1 MARRLMAIEDE
12 ILAQMVGAVEITD
25 GLDKLAADVCAAA
38 KDMAPV
44 FGDLPPHRT
53 HPEEGDVGEYRDSI
67 HVEDVHGRPD
77 TRRVISRDKK
87 AIWIEIGTK
96 HMPEYAVFA
105 RAAKLF
111 GSEGGPS
118 FSASGRDS
126 MADHGVEHAHHR
138 LRDELETL
146 AKLKATDSAAHLISA
161 QRGVIN
167 QARIARSAAFRAA
180 RPNSR
185 GRGRSR

>member
-1 MARRLMAIEDE
+1 MAVEDE
-12 ILAQMVGAVEITD
+12 ILAQMVGAAEITD
-25 GLDKLAADVCAAA
+25 GLDKLAHDVCEAARG
-38 KDMAPV
+38 MAPL

-67 HVEDVHGRPD
+67 HVEDVHGHPD

-96 HMPEYAVFA
+96 HMPEYAVFT

-111 GSEGGPS
+111 GAEGGPS

-126 MADHGVEHAHHR
+126 MSDEGVHHAHQH

-146 AKLKATDSAAHLISA
+146 AKMKATDVAAHHIAA

-167 QARIARSAAFRAA
+167 QARIARSAAFNAA
-180 RPNSR
+180 RPRSR

>member
-1 MARRLMAIEDE
+1 MAIEDE
-12 ILAQMVGAVEITD
+12 ILAQMVGSVEITD
-25 GLDKLAADVCAAA
+25 GLDKLAAEVCESA
-38 KDMAPV
+38 KSMAPA
-44 FGDLPPHRT
+44 FGDLPPH
-53 HPEEGDVGEYRDSI
+53 HGEPPPKTNPTGEDSYRDSI
-67 HVEDVHGRPD
+67 HVEEVRGHPDV
-77 TRRVISRDKK
+77 RRVISRDPK
-87 AIWIEIGTK
+87 AVWIEIGTK
-96 HMPEYAVFA
+96 HMPEYAVFT

-111 GSEGGPS
+111 GAEGGPS

-126 MADHGVEHAHHR
+126 MADEGVHHAHHK

-146 AKLKATDSAAHLISA
+146 AKMKATDVAAHHIA
-161 QRGVIN
+161 TQRGVIN